1 MEREQLVG
9 PGVGMNGG
17 VRALAVSGVTWYAGL
32 LRMRAGARSITLK
45 WTGSSWSALGRDE
58 QLVSALAVWGSD
70 VYAGAGS
77 RRRAGARL
85 ITLPNGTGAV
95 GRPGA
100 GMNVYVW
107 ALAVSGSDVYAGAF
121 SPRRAGRCPLMW
133 RKRWSVRQPAL
144 IWRCRMFLYPSS
156 LSAGQNLSVSFRVR
170 NVGSVASPPSEAR
183 VQLTADAV
191 LTSSDP
197 GFIPLDV
204 SVPGLNPGVPYDFT
218 DAFTV
223 PAGLLP
229 GTYYVGVTADPDR
242 ILSQITRANDVG
254 LSVGKLTVLGTG
266 GPSLQVTPASRDVN
280 SGNGLVG
287 LLIQNLGGGTLS
299 WSASITDAPWLH
311 FTSANSG
318 VVEPNGTT
326 VVLQFDANPSTSA
339 RTGHVLVS
347 APGASPASQEVA

>member
-1 MEREQLVG
+1 MD
-9 PGVGMNGG
+9 
-17 VRALAVSGVTWYAGL
+17 LASECFFT
-32 LRMRAGARSITLK
+32 
-45 WTGSSWSALGRDE
+45 
-58 QLVSALAVWGSD
+58 
-70 VYAGAGS
+70 
-77 RRRAGARL
+77 
-85 ITLPNGTGAV
+85 
-95 GRPGA
+95 
-100 GMNVYVW
+100 
-107 ALAVSGSDVYAGAF
+107 
-121 SPRRAGRCPLMW
+121 
-133 RKRWSVRQPAL
+133 PA
-144 IWRCRMFLYPSS
+144 S

-347 APGASPASQEVA
+347 APGASPASQEVAVTKAGSASPTDGTHFEFSTIPSPQSVNTAFPVTITAMNGVVCRPRSMAGPR